1 MNPVG
6 LTVIVKATDRRTG
19 AALVCHGIIRDDTG
33 PSFIVELTDG
43 PENGRLV
50 ALPKDRCRNLG
61 EIES

>member
-1 MNPVG
+1 MNAIG
-6 LTVIVKATDRRTG
+6 LPVIVKATDRRTG
-19 AALVCHGIIRDDTG
+19 AEIVCHGIIRDEDG